1 MCCTYSLWDLYT
13 SLDGSFTL
21 LMFFFLHF
29 SGKTKRG
36 ELSIFPRSF
45 IVLSHCLHMMPR
57 QKAAP
62 GSENANVKV
71 RRRDLELSKIGI
83 TSCCNWFCVLVQKT
97 ELWVPGSTRN
107 PETYILKDQVL
118 DQYHLI
124 GRINIP

>member
-1 MCCTYSLWDLYT
+1 MLY
-13 SLDGSFTL
+13 LFFIKPLYL
-21 LMFFFLHF
+21 LGWLFYLVNVFLFFIF

-83 TSCCNWFCVLVQKT
+83 MSCCN
-97 ELWVPGSTRN
+97 
-107 PETYILKDQVL
+107 
-118 DQYHLI
+118 
-124 GRINIP
+124 